1 MTFVKWTWLLLI
13 ASWLDEGGKLIWGQE
28 INGELTASVVNVSVC
43 WEQKVF
49 YSLKFPD
56 WIRCV
61 CVYLRRWNE
70 GSQILLHF
78 ILISS
83 LKLCIKSE

>member
-13 ASWLDEGGKLIWGQE
+13 ASWLDEGGKLVWGQA

-56 WIRCV
+56 RVRCV
-61 CVYLRRWNE
+61 RVY
-70 GSQILLHF
+70 
-78 ILISS
+78 
-83 LKLCIKSE
+83 SEKMKWRLSDFTAFYLN